1 MSGNIRDFLFI
12 IVVLFANIV
21 EGITGFAGTMLA
33 MPASMMLIGAK
44 EAKIILNMV
53 AIIVSSTITLKTF
66 REINKKELIKIT
78 ILMMAGMAVGLYLF
92 SVLPIKLL
100 SVLYGVLIIVVAVR
114 GLTAKRQAELSNG
127 ILNLIVVAAGVIHG
141 LFLSGGALLVVYV
154 TAVLK
159 KKGTIRATLAPVW
172 LVLNCTI
179 LIQDIGCGR
188 ITPRILLLT
197 GLCIVPVAI
206 ALLLGNYLH
215 SRIKQEK
222 FVKLTYILLV
232 VSGVSLIL

>member
-114 GLTAKRQAELSNG
+114 GLAAKRQAELSNG

-188 ITPRILLLT
+188 ITQIGRAH
-197 GLCIVPVAI
+197 V
-206 ALLLGNYLH
+206 
-215 SRIKQEK
+215 
-222 FVKLTYILLV
+222 
-232 VSGVSLIL
+232 